1 MLSDENVDDSEQA
14 SQQATDAGI
23 GSEPAKTADRAPQES
38 AGKAADA
45 LRSAFGAA
53 RGLVEKTLLPGVRP
67 ASASRTGFPAMA
79 PIEPVR
85 PIEPEDFAST
95 MEGTVE
101 PILSSIRRHD
111 WTNVGVVGKR
121 LDGELGQDGTGRSVI
136 SEEQVDGSA
145 RGIHSVYYD
154 YARFREQALIRS
166 VAPLGIPAGKPGTVA
181 GQYGLH
187 QDGRGMPLRAH
198 AAGTVFIAHGY
209 TGSWQKFDEV
219 AWYMLRA
226 GFNVLIIEHRGHG
239 GSLRETSDPDL
250 VRMRDW
256 HNYVSDF
263 LAAAEHGRKRF
274 GFARPYLLI
283 GHSMGGGIAAAII
296 EQHPAFFDRAV
307 LTSPMLTPSTPIPA
321 DTVLAAADLVVHT
334 GHGADTV
341 PGMDDYDTYS
351 TKLLDHKAATGLYED
366 GSNAALDARTGWYAA
381 HRTPDLRRH
390 TIRPSW
396 DWLDSALR
404 MDHAV
409 LKKGAI
415 ARITTPTI
423 VFNGGKDTMVRPDA
437 EGLFVTRARR
447 ASAPVRFYHFDDG
460 HHELFSETPEITTRY
475 YTTILSFFLG
485 ASQEG

>member
-1 MLSDENVDDSEQA
+1 MTGSSENVENSATMTDVPAPLAQA
-14 SQQATDAGI
+14 GHLLEHA
-23 GSEPAKTADRAPQES
+23 
-38 AGKAADA
+38 
-45 LRSAFGAA
+45 
-53 RGLVEKTLLPGVRP
+53 LLPGVRP
-67 ASASRTGFPAMA
+67 VPAERTGFPAMA
-79 PIEPVR
+79 PIEPVS
-85 PIEPEDFAST
+85 PIEPEDLAHT
-95 MEGTVE
+95 MDTLVE
-101 PILSSIRRHD
+101 PILASIRQHD

-121 LDGELGQDGTGRSVI
+121 LDGELGEDATGRSVL
-136 SEEQVDGSA
+136 SEEEVDPSA

-166 VAPLGIPAGKPGTVA
+166 VTPLGIPAGRPGTVA
-181 GQYGLH
+181 GDYGLH
-187 QDGRGMPLRAH
+187 ETSPSPRLRDK

-263 LAAAEHGRKRF
+263 VAAIGHGQRRF

-283 GHSMGGGIAAAII
+283 GHSMGGGIGAALI
-296 EQHPAFFDRAV
+296 EQHPGLFERAV
-307 LTSPMLTPSTPIPA
+307 LTSPMLTPSTPIPV
-321 DTVLAAADLVVHT
+321 DTALAAAEFMVRT
-334 GHGADTV
+334 GHGADPV
-341 PGMDDYDTYS
+341 PHMDDYDTYS
-351 TKLLDHKAATGLYED
+351 TKLLDHKAATGSYED

-396 DWLDSALR
+396 DWLASALH
-404 MDHAV
+404 MDREV
-409 LKKGAI
+409 LKKSAI

-423 VFNGGKDTMVRPDA
+423 VFNGGKDTMVRPQA

-460 HHELFSETPEITTRY
+460 HHELFSETPEITSRY
-475 YTTILSFFLG
+475 FTMILSFFL
-485 ASQEG
+485 AAAQEE